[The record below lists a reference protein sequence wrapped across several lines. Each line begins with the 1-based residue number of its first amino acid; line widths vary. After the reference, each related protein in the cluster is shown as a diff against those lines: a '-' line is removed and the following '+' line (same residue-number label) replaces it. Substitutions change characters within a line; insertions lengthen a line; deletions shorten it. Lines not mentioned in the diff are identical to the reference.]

1 MTANEQVRFTG
12 ELRPMRGGGHA
23 IEVDPWLMASIGAK
37 NRTRVRGSVAGA
49 PYRSNLVSMGG
60 TLLLGVHKATVQAAG
75 ASIGDTVEVTVVV
88 DSDALPEDAVPDV
101 LDAALR
107 RSKPAHAAWERMPP
121 SHRREY
127 VRHILEAKKGETRV
141 RRVAAAIDDMIE
153 WGASR
158 P

>member
-1 MTANEQVRFTG
+1 
-12 ELRPMRGGGHA
+12 
-23 IEVDPWLMASIGAK
+23 
-37 NRTRVRGSVAGA
+37 
-49 PYRSNLVSMGG
+49 MGG
-60 TLLLGVHKATVQAAG
+60 TLLLGVHKAAVQTAG

-88 DSDALPEDAVPDV
+88 DTDPLPEDAVPDF

-107 RSKPAHAAWERMPP
+107 RSKPARAAWERMPP

-127 VRHILEAKKGETRV
+127 VRHILEAKKDETRV